1 MLLFFKGVTMNSQE
15 DEEDLQNLIGVPEN
29 PDEIPVTVKQLNR
42 YKDFKNYAM
51 WAGKVALITANVNQ
65 MKYFLALHHDDP
77 FKNIGLILVNL
88 CIFAQVHLPYVFRS
102 QTNIFFIIGGYL
114 AKENTR
120 QFL

>member
-88 CIFAQVHLPYVFRS
+88 CIFAQVHLPYV
-102 QTNIFFIIGGYL
+102 L
-114 AKENTR
+114 LLPE
-120 QFL
+120 

>member
-88 CIFAQVHLPYVFRS
+88 CIFAQVHLRLMYPEIRQMYFSLS
-102 QTNIFFIIGGYL
+102 Q
-114 AKENTR
+114 AS
-120 QFL
+120 

>member
-1 MLLFFKGVTMNSQE
+1 MNSQE

-114 AKENTR
+114 VKENTR
-120 QFL
+120 QVL